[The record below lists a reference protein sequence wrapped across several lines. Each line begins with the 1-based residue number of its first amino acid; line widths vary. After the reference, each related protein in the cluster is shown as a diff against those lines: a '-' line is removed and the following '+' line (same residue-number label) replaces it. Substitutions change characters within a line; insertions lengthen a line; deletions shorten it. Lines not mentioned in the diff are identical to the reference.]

1 MNAVLQCLSNT
12 DLLAEFLGLGQYKAD
27 LRADSP
33 PDSPLLQAQVLLQA
47 PSLRATSS
55 SSSSFSVAAST
66 NGTPRPPRPHGEVT
80 EQLATLVRA
89 LWTLEYTPQLSSDF
103 KHVVARYA
111 SQFRGSSQQD
121 AQEFLLWLLDR
132 VHEDLNNSNTVPGTR
147 SPLVVESWSGEEND
161 GEDME
166 TGLPY
171 FGKSFVQELFQAQYR
186 SSLTCPHCQKQ
197 SNTFDPFLCI
207 SLPIPLRQT
216 RIFIWGRERSHGVLR
231 EEKASYCQHH
241 GRIANSC
248 LDQQRAFHQRHSC
261 TLSQRCYPAALCCI
275 PMKKK
280 TPEIEA
286 NSAPPSLVT

>member
-216 RIFIWGRERSHGVLR
+216 RVLGVTVVWARSP
-231 EEKASYCQHH
+231 
-241 GRIANSC
+241 
-248 LDQQRAFHQRHSC
+248 
-261 TLSQRCYPAALCCI
+261 RCRRVGLA
-275 PMKKK
+275 
-280 TPEIEA
+280 
-286 NSAPPSLVT
+286 